1 MMHTGDIYDAYTLII
16 TFLRFAELRH
26 VLSSLGEKLSDEE
39 IDSLFANV
47 DVDAGG
53 AVNYEGVYISQRWQ
67 PGLPPL
73 LRAQTSSNL
82 QHACAIACLSLCS
95 QQSAACMRHFRL
107 MLSRA
112 GSRPL

>member
-1 MMHTGDIYDAYTLII
+1 MMHTGDIYDAHTLII

-67 PGLPPL
+67 PGLPPCCEHR
-73 LRAQTSSNL
+73 RAAICSM
-82 QHACAIACLSLCS
+82 HA
-95 QQSAACMRHFRL
+95 
-107 MLSRA
+107 
-112 GSRPL
+112 P